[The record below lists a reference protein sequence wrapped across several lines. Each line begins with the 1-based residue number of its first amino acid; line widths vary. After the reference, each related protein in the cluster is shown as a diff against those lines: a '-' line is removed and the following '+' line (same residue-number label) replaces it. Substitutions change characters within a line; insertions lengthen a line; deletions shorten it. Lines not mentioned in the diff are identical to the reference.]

1 MLVVDDQHGVCV
13 SLSYLLETAGY
24 VVRTAASG
32 RAAIALAEN
41 ETIDGALIDVHMPV
55 MNGFDTCIALQ
66 RRTRPLGRPMR
77 VWFMTGAFTSVL
89 QRRCTEVGGL
99 GVFSKPFEFSDLL
112 ARIEQGL
119 SSSVPASP
127 PLPSLSCAVAGT
139 GDGSTCDGGT
149 P

>member
-32 RAAIALAEN
+32 QTAIAMAEN

-66 RRTRPLGRPMR
+66 SRAATLGRSIR
-77 VWFMTGAFTSVL
+77 VWFMTGAYTSVL
-89 QRRCTEVGGL
+89 ERRCTEVGGL

-112 ARIEQGL
+112 ARIKEGL
-119 SSSVPASP
+119 SSVPASP
-127 PLPSLSCAVAGT
+127 PLPSRSSAVAGT
-139 GDGSTCDGGT
+139 GHDSIHDGGA